1 MFTFYFK
8 HNEEIQGGGGGG
20 KRSLWSHTM
29 FKKYYCNV
37 FSEINDVKRRIIII
51 IIMIGGT
58 QKARERERE
67 SVYH

>member
-1 MFTFYFK
+1 
-8 HNEEIQGGGGGG
+8 
-20 KRSLWSHTM
+20 M

-51 IIMIGGT
+51 IMIGGT